1 MQWEW
6 RRGNLSEL
14 QSLQQWGRCISS
26 LRRKISLSL
35 SWFSAY
41 PLSSQ
46 GCVWRWQFFSDAV
59 FISAVQPSFLTV
71 HSFTLSQSVCSIVIS
86 FFLFFYLFSR
96 GICLSLCWWTVTV
109 NWSGWLTMPSRM
121 TCPAETPPS
130 CVWLCT
136 ASPTWAAE
144 RWPRPSL
151 ERFRASLWLGEQ
163 LGPGGVEREVEL
175 CDYLVKDSDF

>member
-1 MQWEW
+1 MQREW
-6 RRGNLSEL
+6 RRGSLSEL
-14 QSLQQWGRCISS
+14 QPLQQWERHISS
-26 LRRKISLSL
+26 AREKISLSC
-35 SWFSAY
+35 FSAY
-41 PLSSQ
+41 PPSLQ
-46 GCVWRWQFFSDAV
+46 GCCSESVWRWQFFSDAV
-59 FISAVQPSFLTV
+59 FISALPYTHLPSVRVCAVYNKTSFCSFL
-71 HSFTLSQSVCSIVIS
+71 FC
-86 FFLFFYLFSR
+86 LFSR

-136 ASPTWAAE
+136 ASPTWEAE

-175 CDYLVKDSDF
+175 HD